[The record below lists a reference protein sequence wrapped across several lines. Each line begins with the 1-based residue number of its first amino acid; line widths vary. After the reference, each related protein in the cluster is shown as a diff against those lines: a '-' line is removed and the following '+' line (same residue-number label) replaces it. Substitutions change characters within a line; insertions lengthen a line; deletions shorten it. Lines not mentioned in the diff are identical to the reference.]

1 MDPGLIILLRH
12 PCILAQTIDE
22 KGVTEVH
29 FSIPVIEDGVLYDLT
44 GIKRYVLND
53 GEIEQCPFR
62 RHLANIC
69 RRNETRGD
77 KMVPHLRYIGQ
88 VFGLE
93 VYNMPLIV

>member
-1 MDPGLIILLRH
+1 MRKGCPMFIL
-12 PCILAQTIDE
+12 
-22 KGVTEVH
+22 G
-29 FSIPVIEDGVLYDLT
+29 PVIEDGVLYDLT
-44 GIKRYVLND
+44 DIKRDNLNN

-62 RHLANIC
+62 RHLANIR

-93 VYNMPLIV
+93 VHGVPLIV